1 MLMCLCSGNSPIITS
16 FSQYVLKGPHMHK
29 VVECT
34 GYLDGLKQKV
44 HCNLQYGHLN
54 NYPPQPR
61 KLLLSTPRSSI
72 LALI

>member
-54 NYPPQPR
+54 
-61 KLLLSTPRSSI
+61 KVLSTPRSSI